1 MNAKMLE
8 KRREIIKKIDALSS
22 KCNCHTAIEFNSCP
36 NCKEITK
43 YGQLL
48 LKLVNKRKSN
58 NIVELDDFIPVK
70 NSKVQLTKQKYLKL
84 KSADKTD
91 KEIAEICGVSPGTIK
106 NWKIAN
112 NIVTERVIRR
122 SYKKKCQ

>member
-8 KRREIIKKIDALSS
+8 KRIKILKQIDALLP
-22 KCNCHTAIEFNSCP
+22 KCDCLTAVESESCSNCIEIAFH
-36 NCKEITK
+36 
-43 YGQLL
+43 GQKLL
-48 LKLVNKRKSN
+48 RLVNKRKSN
-58 NIVELDDFIPVK
+58 KIIDLDDVVPVK
-70 NSKVQLTKQKYLKL
+70 NSKVQLTKQQYLKF

-91 KEIAEICGVSPGTIK
+91 KEIAKMCGVSPGTIK

-122 SYKKKCQ
+122 SYKAK

>member
-8 KRREIIKKIDALSS
+8 KRREILKKIDVLLP
-22 KCNCHTAIEFNSCP
+22 KCNCLSAMESELCSNCIEIAFH
-36 NCKEITK
+36 
-43 YGQLL
+43 GQKLL
-48 LKLVNKRKSN
+48 RLVNKRKSN
-58 NIVELDDFIPVK
+58 KIIDLDDVVPVK
-70 NSKVQLTKQKYLKL
+70 NSKVQLTTQQYLKF

-91 KEIAEICGVSPGTIK
+91 KEIAEMCGVSPGTIK

-122 SYKKKCQ
+122 SYKVK

>member
-1 MNAKMLE
+1 MNAKMRK
-8 KRREIIKKIDALSS
+8 KRIEIIKKIDVLLS
-22 KCNCHTAIEFNSCP
+22 KCDCQTASEFNNCP
-36 NCKEITK
+36 NCLEISMH
-43 YGQLL
+43 GQKLL
-48 LKLVNKRKSN
+48 SLVNKRNTK
-58 NIVELDDFIPVK
+58 IPDIDYCVPVK

-122 SYKKKCQ
+122 SYKTK

>member
-1 MNAKMLE
+1 MNADMLK
-8 KRREIIKKIDALSS
+8 KRIEISKKINVLSY
-22 KCNCHTAIEFNSCP
+22 KCNCQTATEFNSCP

-43 YGQLL
+43 YGQSL
-48 LKLVNKRKSN
+48 LKLVNERKSN
-58 NIVELDDFIPVK
+58 NIVELDFIPVK

-106 NWKIAN
+106 NWKIVN

-122 SYKKKCQ
+122 SYKTK

>member
-22 KCNCHTAIEFNSCP
+22 KCNCHTAIEFNNCP
-36 NCKEITK
+36 NCAEITI
-43 YGQLL
+43 YGQSL

-58 NIVELDDFIPVK
+58 NIVELDFVPVK
-70 NSKVQLTKQKYLKL
+70 NSKVQLTKEKYLKL

-91 KEIAEICGVSPGTIK
+91 KEIAAMCGVSPGTIK

-112 NIVTERVIRR
+112 SIVTERVIRR
-122 SYKKKCQ
+122 RYKKKCQ